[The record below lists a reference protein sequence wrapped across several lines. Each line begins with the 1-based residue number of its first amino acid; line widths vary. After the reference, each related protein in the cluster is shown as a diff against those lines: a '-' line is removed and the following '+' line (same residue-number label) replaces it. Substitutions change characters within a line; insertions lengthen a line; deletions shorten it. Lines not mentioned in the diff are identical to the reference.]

1 MGRLLLWT
9 VLATV
14 LLSIGAQAQ
23 DLTGAWQGTLTIPN
37 AGRELRI
44 VVQISKEDTAWR
56 GMFYSIDQSGQGI
69 PINALTLQGSAIKM
83 TIPNIGGSY
92 EGRLEADANTITGTF
107 TQGGP
112 IPLVLRR
119 ATPQTAWEIPKPPAP
134 PKPMAAD
141 AKIEFEVAT
150 IKLSKPETQG
160 RGITLRGKQ
169 IITINTALA
178 DLLVFAY
185 GIHPKQ
191 LANAPAWAET
201 ERYDI
206 TALPVAEGTPSVD
219 QLKTMVKKLITE
231 RFGLAFHL
239 DKKEQSVYAITVGK
253 TGSKLTKTASPPG
266 ALPGLGFRGLGN
278 LVVVNGTMPEFAE
291 TMQSIVLD
299 RPVVDQTGLQG
310 RWDFTLQWKPDEFQ
324 FTNLGVPVP
333 PAPADSPLPNL
344 FTAIQDQLGL
354 RLEATR
360 AEAGVFVID
369 KVSKPTEN

>member
-169 IITINTALA
+169 IITIN
-178 DLLVFAY
+178 
-185 GIHPKQ
+185 KM
-191 LANAPAWAET
+191 
-201 ERYDI
+201 DI
-206 TALPVAEGTPSVD
+206 
-219 QLKTMVKKLITE
+219 
-231 RFGLAFHL
+231 
-239 DKKEQSVYAITVGK
+239 
-253 TGSKLTKTASPPG
+253 LTRS
-266 ALPGLGFRGLGN
+266 F
-278 LVVVNGTMPEFAE
+278 
-291 TMQSIVLD
+291 
-299 RPVVDQTGLQG
+299 
-310 RWDFTLQWKPDEFQ
+310 
-324 FTNLGVPVP
+324 
-333 PAPADSPLPNL
+333 
-344 FTAIQDQLGL
+344 
-354 RLEATR
+354 
-360 AEAGVFVID
+360 
-369 KVSKPTEN
+369 